1 MQQTIER
8 TQTQSNR
15 DIAERAIAQ
24 LIEPLPQDLTYLDL
38 PSAFGPHVHCSGPER
53 HLPGVR
59 GARPA
64 DRRLFA
70 AFSEPE
76 LTIDRIEEFGDRVIS
91 HVRFSGRHTQSFRGA
106 ALSGRRMQA
115 RGVIVH
121 DLADGRIRDAWSV
134 LHWR

>member
-15 DIAERAIAQ
+15 DIAAQAVAQ

-53 HLPGVR
+53 HVCGVR

-64 DRRLFA
+64 DRSLFA

-76 LTIDRIEEFGDRVIS
+76 LTVDRIEEFGDRVIS
-91 HVRFSGRHTQSFRGA
+91 HVRFSGRHTQSYRGVA
-106 ALSGRRMQA
+106 PSGRRMQA